1 MFVQF
6 TRILK
11 FAFQSFFRNFWLS
24 VANVTILSLTLIVI
38 NFLIVFNLLTMNAID
53 IVKDKVDVSLYFK
66 QNIAIADIEQVK
78 QKISQSP
85 DIKSVE
91 YISSEQALAIF
102 QDRHKGDVDIS
113 KTIEDLKKE
122 DGQIFNSSLKIKAK
136 DIAMYDKI
144 LSELKSNQ
152 YSNLFDIDENQFRD
166 YTKITE
172 RLNNISA
179 KVELVGYIVS
189 LIFIIITLTM
199 VYNSIKIA
207 IYTHRDEIYIMK
219 LVGANTSFIKGPFF
233 IEILMSNIIALL
245 VVMGIVYGLSAII
258 QPFIDKLFEG
268 YSVNIIAHFN
278 ENFVLIFFGQFL
290 VSSIFSV
297 SSSYIAM
304 KKYLK

>member
-11 FAFQSFFRNFWLS
+11 FAFQGFFRNFWLS

-38 NFLIVFNLLTMNAID
+38 NFLIVFNLLTINAINL
-53 IVKDKVDVSLYFK
+53 VKDKVDISLYFK
-66 QNIAIADIEQVK
+66 ENIALADIEQVK

-91 YISSEQALAIF
+91 YISSDQALSIF
-102 QDRHKGDVDIS
+102 QERHKGDVDIS

-122 DGQIFNSSLKIKAK
+122 DDQIFNSSLKIKAR
-136 DIAMYDKI
+136 DIAMYDQI

-172 RLNNISA
+172 RLNNVSA
-179 KVELVGYIVS
+179 KVELAGYIVS

-245 VVMGIVYGLSAII
+245 IVMGIVYGLSTIM

-268 YSVNIIAHFN
+268 YSVNIISHFN
-278 ENFVLIFFGQFL
+278 ENFVLIFLGQFL
-290 VSSIFSV
+290 VSSVFSI